1 MKIKNIILE
10 NPESDNEL
18 FGRPTWTGH
27 QARQELKNIDNAYVH
42 ATRQEFVNHVR
53 DLAKNQFGVKTRV
66 SAVAKKAGARTATFW
81 FGSGEYVAGKPDK
94 VVHKIKAEL
103 ESQGFVCK
111 FTDSGWLSVR
121 VPDDYERNSIAEDQS
136 DDELFGGSRGKKP
149 LFTDEGLPKLD
160 PDTQQQLLNATN
172 KWLNELPRWSEWR
185 ELVNRQGGKDTAQ
198 EVMANFVKFRD
209 YVEKNNI
216 VAAIGSI
223 QGTAHDWDDTF
234 QSYLD
239 ENFGIDIWELIDL
252 SDPDVDDAYSFYA
265 GYRRLKEN
273 DVSDE
278 DLFGTEASRKFAVV
292 SPDGEILKQL
302 ENVTVKQAIEM
313 AREVSAKYGDYYD
326 DYGGI
331 ALIRSNIDG
340 EYDEHYLEVPFSN
353 EIDESQE
360 PSDDELFAYR
370 NPEAVR
376 VDGRAVNMKSIRI
389 EDIIHSDYPDFVD
402 AYVDEATFRDGTP
415 LSDQEREELEKVLRN
430 AGVWETMII
439 DQAGSMLESDKSD
452 DDLFGKT
459 NLVDRIRMLIK
470 HGQKVVGRALDATGP
485 IVEVDDKGNL
495 VFRHST
501 TRYHVG
507 AVRANPDDYKLEQD
521 PDSGIWYLRDKVNP
535 FTESDKSDDDLFGA
549 SDNYTDYQGLRQ
561 SSLIFAYRNLYDK
574 LYGHEDHYQGLDD
587 HEADQERR
595 RDERQLHKLLIHARS
610 EYGEDFYQQ
619 LVDAPR
625 KYRDR
630 LLLPAFDHNI
640 LSDRKRLGSFNK
652 RITKAGKLHGQD
664 ANMLKK
670 DLKQWQGKHPK
681 PDHLPESEREES
693 DDELFGKTATAG
705 TLKSSL
711 IASMNAEASGQ
722 GEGGNDPEYTEYAAQ
737 IRDMIKKDFMLGA
750 AYLWNQ
756 SSQGDGYAEQFINGA
771 EGRGVDVHRIEKVL
785 GLEDDEDDDADEY
798 TYVDD
803 MGIYRKRPQLE
814 SLINEYINMLTEAE
828 LAEPDEPERKAKTQ
842 TKQKSKL
849 DPNMF
854 APKAD
859 QPLAKTDPLDDLK
872 NKAGIG
878 KDKPEVNIKKASQ
891 ADTLKATGKIAPT
904 DDMRDML
911 SRMRDIDIDPDL
923 AGYPEPEPPETL
935 PSVEVN
941 TTNLPAVAGQALQ
954 AAGVQNPDFHQVA
967 NLPGNMADQIRQL
980 GKSLFGALTMTP
992 TKRIHVVANLGGQ
1005 GPNTNQE
1012 VQAVA
1017 GFLKEHGEDLG
1028 PGDIDFDNVMP
1039 GYSAQTHMFN
1049 AAGIR
1054 WMLVKDF
1061 AGAYIYCWPE
1071 EDSVDASPKLSNN
1084 TDKKQLR

>member
-94 VVHKIKAEL
+94 VAHEIKAEL
-103 ESQGFVCK
+103 ERQGFVCK

-121 VPDDYERNSIAEDQS
+121 VPDDYERNSIAEDAS

-149 LFTDEGLPKLD
+149 LFTDEGLPKLNS
-160 PDTQQQLLNATN
+160 DTQRQLLNATN

-185 ELVNRQGGKDTAQ
+185 ELVNRQDGEDTAQ
-198 EVMANFVKFRD
+198 EIMANFVKFKD
-209 YVEKNNI
+209 YVEQNNI

-223 QGTAHDWDDTF
+223 QGTAYDWDDTF
-234 QSYLD
+234 QRYLD

-252 SDPDVDDAYSFYA
+252 SDPNVDDAYSFYA

-292 SPDGEILKQL
+292 APDGEILKQL

-331 ALIRSNIDG
+331 ALIRSNIEG
-340 EYDEHYLEVPFSN
+340 EYDENSLEVPFSN

-415 LSDQEREELEKVLRN
+415 LSDQEREELENVLRS

-439 DQAGSMLESDKSD
+439 DQAGNMLESD
-452 DDLFGKT
+452 
-459 NLVDRIRMLIK
+459 
-470 HGQKVVGRALDATGP
+470 
-485 IVEVDDKGNL
+485 E
-495 VFRHST
+495 
-501 TRYHVG
+501 
-507 AVRANPDDYKLEQD
+507 
-521 PDSGIWYLRDKVNP
+521 
-535 FTESDKSDDDLFGA
+535 SDDDLFGA
-549 SDNYTDYQGLRQ
+549 SDDYTDYRGLRQ
-561 SSLIFAYRNLYDK
+561 SSLISAYRNLYDN
-574 LYGHEDHYQGLDD
+574 LYGHEDHYWGLDD
-587 HEADQERR
+587 HEVELERR
-595 RDERQLHKLLIHARS
+595 RNERQLHKLLIHARS

-711 IASMNAEASGQ
+711 IASMNAEANGQ

-854 APKAD
+854 GPKID
-859 QPLAKTDPLDDLK
+859 QPVAKTDPLDDLK

-941 TTNLPAVAGQALQ
+941 TKNLPAVAGQALQ

>member
-1 MKIKNIILE
+1 MKIKNIIFE

-27 QARQELKNIDNAYVH
+27 QARQELKNIDNAFVH

-81 FGSGEYVAGKPDK
+81 FGSGKYVAGKPDK
-94 VVHKIKAEL
+94 VAHKIKAEL

-160 PDTQQQLLNATN
+160 TDTQQQLLNATN

-185 ELVNRQGGKDTAQ
+185 EFVNRQGGKDAAQ
-198 EVMANFVKFRD
+198 EIMANFVKFKD
-209 YVEKNNI
+209 YVEQNNI

-223 QGTAHDWDDTF
+223 QGTAYDWDDTF

-252 SDPDVDDAYSFYA
+252 SDPNVDDAYRFYA

-292 SPDGEILKQL
+292 APDGEILKQL

-452 DDLFGKT
+452 DDLFG
-459 NLVDRIRMLIK
+459 
-470 HGQKVVGRALDATGP
+470 
-485 IVEVDDKGNL
+485 
-495 VFRHST
+495 
-501 TRYHVG
+501 
-507 AVRANPDDYKLEQD
+507 
-521 PDSGIWYLRDKVNP
+521 
-535 FTESDKSDDDLFGA
+535 A

-561 SSLIFAYRNLYDK
+561 SSLISTYHNLYNK
-574 LYGHEDHYQGLDD
+574 LYDYEDHYQGLDD

-640 LSDRKRLGSFNK
+640 LSDRERLGHFNK
-652 RITKAGKLHGQD
+652 RITKAGKLHRQD

-681 PDHLPESEREES
+681 PDHLPES
-693 DDELFGKTATAG
+693 L
-705 TLKSSL
+705 L
-711 IASMNAEASGQ
+711 
-722 GEGGNDPEYTEYAAQ
+722 
-737 IRDMIKKDFMLGA
+737 
-750 AYLWNQ
+750 NQ
-756 SSQGDGYAEQFINGA
+756 
-771 EGRGVDVHRIEKVL
+771 
-785 GLEDDEDDDADEY
+785 
-798 TYVDD
+798 
-803 MGIYRKRPQLE
+803 
-814 SLINEYINMLTEAE
+814 YINMLNEAE

-859 QPLAKTDPLDDLK
+859 QPVAKTDPLDDLK

-941 TTNLPAVAGQALQ
+941 TTNLPAIAGQALQ

-1017 GFLKEHGEDLG
+1017 GFLKDHGEDLG
-1028 PGDIDFDNVMP
+1028 PGDIDFNNVMP

>member
-10 NPESDNEL
+10 NSESDNEL

-81 FGSGEYVAGKPDK
+81 FGSGEYIAGKPDK
-94 VVHKIKAEL
+94 VVHEIKAEL
-103 ESQGFVCK
+103 ERQGFVCK

-121 VPDDYERNSIAEDQS
+121 VPDDYERNSVAEDES
-136 DDELFGGSRGKKP
+136 DEELFGRDKGKKP

-160 PDTQQQLLNATN
+160 PGTQRRLMDSTN
-172 KWLNELPRWSEWR
+172 HWLGILPELSEWQ
-185 ELVNRQGGKDTAQ
+185 ELVDEAGEDTA
-198 EVMANFVKFRD
+198 EKIIADFVKFRD
-209 YVEKNNI
+209 YVRQNNI

-223 QGTAHDWDDTF
+223 QRNAQNYDWDESFQLYIENDT
-234 QSYLD
+234 
-239 ENFGIDIWELIDL
+239 GIDIWDL
-252 SDPDVDDAYSFYA
+252 MDIEDKNQSDAFAFYA
-265 GYRRLKEN
+265 GRRRLKEN
-273 DVSDE
+273 DESDDELFGYRVRVDGRAIDMQSIDLGDIMQSDYKTPNFVGAYVDSATFRDGTQLSNKELDQLKDVLVDQGMWETMIMNQIAEVGLYESDMSDE

-292 SPDGEILKQL
+292 SPDGEILKEL
-302 ENVTVKQAIEM
+302 ENVTVQQAIEM
-313 AREVSAKYGDYYD
+313 ARAAFVKWGDYYD

-331 ALIRSNIDG
+331 ALIRSNIEG
-340 EYDEHYLEVPFSN
+340 EYDENSQEIPFSK
-353 EIDESQE
+353 EIDESDM
-360 PSDDELFAYR
+360 SDDELFAYR
-370 NPEAVR
+370 DPKAVR
-376 VDGRAVNMKSIRI
+376 VDGRAVDMRSIDI
-389 EDIIHSDYPDFVD
+389 DDIIQSDYPDFVD
-402 AYVDEATFRDGTP
+402 AYVDAATFRDGTP
-415 LSDQEREELEKVLRN
+415 LSDQEREELEKVLRS
-430 AGVWETMII
+430 AGMWETMIM
-439 DQAGSMLESDKSD
+439 DQIA
-452 DDLFGKT
+452 
-459 NLVDRIRMLIK
+459 
-470 HGQKVVGRALDATGP
+470 
-485 IVEVDDKGNL
+485 EV
-495 VFRHST
+495 
-501 TRYHVG
+501 Y
-507 AVRANPDDYKLEQD
+507 
-521 PDSGIWYLRDKVNP
+521 
-535 FTESDKSDDDLFGA
+535 ESDKSDDDLFGA
-549 SDNYTDYQGLRQ
+549 SDDYTDYQGLRQ
-561 SSLIFAYRNLYDK
+561 SSLISAYRNLYDI
-574 LYGHEDHYQGLDD
+574 LYGDEDHYWGLDD
-587 HEADQERR
+587 HEVELNRR
-595 RDERQLHKLLIHARS
+595 RNERQLHKLLIHARS

-630 LLLPAFDHNI
+630 LLLPAFDRNI
-640 LSDRKRLGSFNK
+640 LSDRERLGHFNK

-681 PDHLPESEREES
+681 PDHLPESGSDMS
-693 DDELFGKTATAG
+693 DDEMFGNSSTLSRAAATRIR
-705 TLKSSL
+705 KDDPEFSSL
-711 IASMNAEASGQ
+711 AVKINQLVRKLQNSSFDWDDLRRGSTLYNVLVNNDRALDEIIWELPNHVLERIIDELENLCDRYVKESELAES
-722 GEGGNDPEYTEYAAQ
+722 E
-737 IRDMIKKDFMLGA
+737 
-750 AYLWNQ
+750 
-756 SSQGDGYAEQFINGA
+756 
-771 EGRGVDVHRIEKVL
+771 
-785 GLEDDEDDDADEY
+785 
-798 TYVDD
+798 VDD

-828 LAEPDEPERKAKTQ
+828 LAEPDEPERKSKTQ
-842 TKQKSKL
+842 TKQKPKL
-849 DPNMF
+849 NPDMF

-878 KDKPEVNIKKASQ
+878 KDKPKVDIKKASQ
-891 ADTLKATGKIAPT
+891 ADTLKVTGKIEPT

-941 TTNLPAVAGQALQ
+941 TKNLPAVAGQALQ

-980 GKSLFGALTMTP
+980 GKNLFGALTVTP

-1071 EDSVDASPKLSNN
+1071 EDSLDASPKLSNN
-1084 TDKKQLR
+1084 TDTKQLR

>member
-1 MKIKNIILE
+1 MKIKNIIFE

-27 QARQELKNIDNAYVH
+27 QARQELKNIDNAFVH

-66 SAVAKKAGARTATFW
+66 SAVPKKAGARTATFW

-94 VVHKIKAEL
+94 VAHKIKAEL

-121 VPDDYERNSIAEDQS
+121 VPDDYERNSMAEDAS

-160 PDTQQQLLNATN
+160 PNTQRQLLNATN

-198 EVMANFVKFRD
+198 EIMANFVKFRD

-252 SDPDVDDAYSFYA
+252 SDPDVDDAYRFYA

-292 SPDGEILKQL
+292 APDGEILKQL

-331 ALIRSNIDG
+331 ALIRSNIEG

-485 IVEVDDKGNL
+485 IEAVDDKGNL

-535 FTESDKSDDDLFGA
+535 FLESDKSDDDLFGA

-561 SSLIFAYRNLYDK
+561 SSLISAYRNLYNK
-574 LYGHEDHYQGLDD
+574 LYDYEDHYWGLDD

-640 LSDRKRLGSFNK
+640 LSDRERLGHFNK
-652 RITKAGKLHGQD
+652 RITKAGKLHRQD

-681 PDHLPESEREES
+681 PDHLPES
-693 DDELFGKTATAG
+693 
-705 TLKSSL
+705 
-711 IASMNAEASGQ
+711 
-722 GEGGNDPEYTEYAAQ
+722 
-737 IRDMIKKDFMLGA
+737 
-750 AYLWNQ
+750 
-756 SSQGDGYAEQFINGA
+756 
-771 EGRGVDVHRIEKVL
+771 
-785 GLEDDEDDDADEY
+785 
-798 TYVDD
+798 
-803 MGIYRKRPQLE
+803 
-814 SLINEYINMLTEAE
+814 LINEYINMLNEVE

-842 TKQKSKL
+842 TKQKNKL

-859 QPLAKTDPLDDLK
+859 QPVAKTDPLDDLK

-941 TTNLPAVAGQALQ
+941 TQNLPAVAGQALQ

-1017 GFLKEHGEDLG
+1017 GFLKDHGEDLG
-1028 PGDIDFDNVMP
+1028 PGDIDFDNIMP

-1084 TDKKQLR
+1084 IDKKQLR